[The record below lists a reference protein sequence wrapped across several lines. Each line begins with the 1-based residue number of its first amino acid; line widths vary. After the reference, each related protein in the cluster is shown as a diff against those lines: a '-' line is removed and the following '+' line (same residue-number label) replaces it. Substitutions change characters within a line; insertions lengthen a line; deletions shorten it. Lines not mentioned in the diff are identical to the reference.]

1 MMSNI
6 KDVDVEFA
14 SNSLEGR
21 KILVGISGGIAV
33 VDSVRLLRELRR
45 HGAEPVVIMT
55 QTSQDIISPLAIE
68 WASQSS
74 VIIDWDADMTQ
85 LEEVDGVLVCPATR
99 YTIASHIHGIMD
111 TPLQMA
117 LSASRGREIPIM
129 FVPSMHGSLSSD
141 PITDD
146 LCNELVDFG
155 HHILWGATEEGRKKQ
170 PNVENIV
177 AEFSHLLNSRL
188 EDRSS
193 VVVTLGATRSEI
205 DSVRWVQNT
214 SSGKTGWAVSEYL
227 YRMGHDVKVV
237 HGETT
242 VSPPTFLTDN
252 IYRSDPVEMLECL
265 LTIAKSEIAPD
276 SWIHCAAVLDYV
288 TNEVSNE
295 KVKSGNKNW
304 SINLV
309 PSKKHIE
316 ELTNYCE
323 GATRIGF
330 KLESNYD
337 DAQLFASATEML
349 DKYQLD
355 GVVANHLESLND
367 RVPRAFWVDK
377 KGEVTPL
384 QDNLALAMIIEKQIC
399 RT

>member
-1 MMSNI
+1 MSNI
-6 KDVDVEFA
+6 KDVDVELA

-55 QTSQDIISPLAIE
+55 QTSQEIISPLAIE

-74 VIIDWDADMTQ
+74 VIIDWDADMAQ

-117 LSASRGREIPIM
+117 LSSSRGRGIPIM
-129 FVPSMHGSLSSD
+129 FVPSMHDSLSSD

-146 LCNELVDFG
+146 LCNELVDAG
-155 HHILWGATEEGRKKQ
+155 HHILWGASEEGRMKQ
-170 PNVENIV
+170 PDVANIV
-177 AEFSHLLNSRL
+177 AEFCHHLNSQL

-193 VVVTLGATRSEI
+193 VVVTLGATRSGI

-214 SSGKTGWAVSEYL
+214 SSGKTGWDVSEYL

-242 VSPPTFLTDN
+242 VSAPTFLTDN
-252 IYRSDPVEMLECL
+252 IYRSDPVEMLESL
-265 LTIAKSEIAPD
+265 ITIAKSQNAPD
-276 SWIHCAAVLDYV
+276 SWVHCAAVLDYV
-288 TNEVSNE
+288 TTESINE
-295 KVKSGNKNW
+295 KIKSGNKNW

-316 ELTNYCE
+316 ELTDFCD

-330 KLESNYD
+330 KLESNFD
-337 DAQLFASATEML
+337 DAQLFASASEML

-355 GVVANHLESLND
+355 GVVANHIESLNNSI
-367 RVPRAFWVDK
+367 PRAFWVDK
-377 KGEVTPL
+377 MGEVTPL